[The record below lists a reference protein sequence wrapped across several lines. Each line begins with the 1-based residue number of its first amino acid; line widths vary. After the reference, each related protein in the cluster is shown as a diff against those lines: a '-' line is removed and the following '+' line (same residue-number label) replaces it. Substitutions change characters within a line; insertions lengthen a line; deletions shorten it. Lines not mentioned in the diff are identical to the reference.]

1 MDLYQ
6 TSRLRA
12 WFGKLGAILC
22 LALFLALLDGLI
34 FQFRQPYNILTV
46 FPGTTQAVDGP
57 LPEQVETLEDLR
69 YTSSSPYFELAFL
82 EVMKGF
88 WMGGGRWR
96 GELTVSSEAPPGE
109 YRLEVTGKEASP
121 ENVGTDFS
129 ITVYQ
134 DLESFRQETK
144 SMAWRHLGHSPW
156 RVALYI
162 LPFVVL
168 SLGIIIFLTRR
179 MDTLMAQGGR
189 AELYQVIKRE
199 GDYLV
204 AFALGTA
211 NGIGPGTS
219 LYLLDDEGRL
229 LGMVEVEESTLT
241 DSLGVARVDAP
252 VLPGY
257 FVSRQLQ

>member
-57 LPEQVETLEDLR
+57 LPEQVETLGDLR
-69 YTSSSPYFELAFL
+69 YTSSSPHLELTFL

-96 GELTVSSEAPPGE
+96 GELTVSPQAPPGE
-109 YRLEVTGKEASP
+109 SRLEVTGQGAP
-121 ENVGTDFS
+121 GENVGTVFT

-134 DLESFRQETK
+134 DLASFRQETK
-144 SMAWRHLGHSPW
+144 SMVWHHLGVSPW
-156 RVALYI
+156 RLAVYI
-162 LPFVVL
+162 LPFVAL
-168 SLGIIIFLTRR
+168 SLVVLIFLTRR
-179 MDTLMAQGGR
+179 MYKLMAQGGR

-241 DSLGVARVDAP
+241 DSLAVARVDAE